1 MPFRATNNHNSFAL
15 YKYFKDNQN
24 DTIPYIINTSSKTSG
39 KHIAFVIGAHGNEP
53 AAIMAAE
60 RLHKGLL
67 ENPALLK
74 SGKVSF
80 ILGNPEAL
88 KRDQKFIYSDLNQS
102 FVPKIQNGS
111 ESKRAL
117 ELSQYFKDNGDIDLF
132 LDVYTSVKNKPRVVF
147 YISNNFDDLKLI
159 SRITHFGLYVNI
171 NPEMFPGNLILE
183 SNKHGIPSY
192 AVSFGNQNINKSI
205 SVTFDMMVSA
215 LEENAIIEKNL
226 IHREEFLKKPHYIDI
241 YYPRESI
248 KIGDEFKFMNEDIK
262 TGDHL
267 KKGEMYAS
275 YKNGFHIAH
284 EDSYI
289 FLLTKKIKRDNL
301 GFLCKKYT
309 LVTNENPIV
318 IDQEKF
324 DNESK

>member
-1 MPFRATNNHNSFAL
+1 MPFRATNNHNSFSL

-24 DTIPYIINTSSKTSG
+24 DTIPYIINITSENPG

-53 AAIMAAE
+53 AAIMAAQK
-60 RLHKGLL
+60 LHKKLL
-67 ENPALLK
+67 DDSTLLK

-80 ILGNPEAL
+80 VLGNPDAL
-88 KRDQKFIYSDLNQS
+88 KRDQKFVYSDLNQS
-102 FVPKIQNGS
+102 FNPKIQNGS
-111 ESKRAL
+111 ESKRVQ
-117 ELSQYFKDNGDIDLF
+117 ELSEYFKNNSDIDLF

-147 YISNNFDDLKLI
+147 YVSNNFDDLKLI
-159 SRITHFGLYVNI
+159 SRVTRFGLYVNI
-171 NPEMFPGNLILE
+171 NPEMFPGSLILE

-192 AVSFGNQNINKSI
+192 AVSFGNENINRSV
-205 SVTFDMMVSA
+205 SVTYDMMVSS
-215 LEENAIIEKNL
+215 LEKNGLIEKGL
-226 IHREEFLKKPHYIDI
+226 LEKEKLLKKPHYIDI

-248 KIGDEFKFMNEDIK
+248 KVSDEFKFMNDDIK
-262 TGDHL
+262 TGDQL

-284 EDSYI
+284 EDSYV

-309 LVTNENPIV
+309 LVTNENPI
-318 IDQEKF
+318 EKKEN
-324 DNESK
+324 DPDREKK